1 MSRIGKKILMFV
13 IGSALLI
20 TAILV
25 TGSAVGTNYVAE
37 KLLVNEASSAMF
49 TLHNSTD
56 EMASKPRKTYAEMLM
71 QKGFDSAVSG
81 KNASEIEKLFDTAAD
96 SDALFGAF
104 YGSDGSLVW
113 KSAGCPDNISYDK
126 NAANGLV
133 SDSDRLYFR
142 YSTEILS
149 GDTTAGSCVIGCDL
163 KDYVTLDKAREK
175 TNGHFTYFKDNI
187 RYATTLVGEDGA
199 RFEGT
204 EMAESIAEKVIG
216 SGETYMGE
224 ANLMGQKHIVVY
236 EPMTDHNGEIVG
248 AYFSGFS
255 TAEADSAVRGAT
267 ILWAIIG
274 VLICTSSCITCYL
287 SIKKRIILPTNY
299 IGKIADEMKKGEL
312 SASDQEIRLYN
323 DELGDLAK
331 NIEATKAAL
340 NSYME
345 DISRVLGAMAM
356 SDFTVSPDMEYDGDF
371 AAMKASM
378 EHIGRELRKIIGK
391 INVSSEQVSANSAQS
406 AKGSEALAEGTT
418 RQAAAIQELS
428 ASLNDVSNHVN
439 DTASNAENAKKLSDN
454 ASEMM
459 SAQHDY
465 MNQMLEAMKRI
476 ADKSAEIENVIKT
489 IDDIAFQTNILA
501 LNAAVEAAR
510 AGAAGKGFA
519 VVADEVRN
527 LASKCAEAVKDTT
540 VLIEAAVAAV
550 SEGEEIAGKNA
561 EALDSVIGTFGK
573 TTAMIAEIATSAEE
587 QALAIDQ
594 ITSGIG
600 DISEVVQQNSA
611 TAEEIAA
618 SCEQLNSQAAMLKN
632 EVKAFKIG

>member
-1 MSRIGKKILMFV
+1 MSRIGKRILMFV
-13 IGSALLI
+13 VGSALLI

-25 TGSAVGTNYVAE
+25 TGSFISSNYVAGR
-37 KLLVNEASSAMF
+37 LLENEARSAMF
-49 TLHNSTD
+49 TMHNSTN
-56 EMASKPRKTYAEMLM
+56 EMAAKPKHIYADLMM
-71 QKGFDSAVSG
+71 QKGFTNAVMA
-81 KNASEIEKLFDTAAD
+81 KNDAEVEKMFTSAAD
-96 SDALFGAF
+96 SESLFAAF
-104 YGSDGSLVW
+104 FGTDGSLFW
-113 KSAGCPDNISYDK
+113 KTANCPDSISYDR
-126 NAANGLV
+126 NAENGLV

-142 YSTEILS
+142 YTATVLS
-149 GDTTAGSCVIGCDL
+149 GDFEVGSCVIGCDL
-163 KDYVTLDKAREK
+163 KDYVTLDNAREK
-175 TNGHFTYFKDNI
+175 TDGHFTYFKDNI
-187 RYATTLVGEDGA
+187 RYATTLVGEDGE
-199 RFEGT
+199 RIEGT
-204 EMAESIAEKVIG
+204 EMAADIAEKVIG
-216 SGETYMGE
+216 AGETYTGE
-224 ANLMGQKHIVVY
+224 VDLLGQKHYVVY
-236 EPMTDHNGEIVG
+236 EPMTDLNDEIVG

-255 TAEADSAVRGAT
+255 TAEADRSVRGAT
-267 ILWAIIG
+267 ILWTVIG

-287 SIKKRIILPTNY
+287 CIKKRIILPTNY
-299 IGKIADEMKKGEL
+299 IGRMADEMKKGEL
-312 SASDQEIRLYN
+312 SASEQDIKLYN

-340 NSYME
+340 NNYIE
-345 DISRVLGAMAM
+345 DISRVLGAMATG
-356 SDFTVSPDMEYDGDF
+356 DFTVSSDMDYDGDF
-371 AAMKASM
+371 AEMKESL

-391 INVSSEQVSANSAQS
+391 INVSSEQVSSNSAQS

-439 DTASNAENAKKLSDN
+439 DTASNADNAKKLSDN

-573 TTAMIAEIATSAEE
+573 TTDMIAEIAASAEE

-618 SCEQLNSQAAMLKN
+618 SCEQLNSQAAMLKD
-632 EVKAFKIG
+632 EVKAFKIR

>member
-1 MSRIGKKILMFV
+1 MSRIGKRILMFV

-25 TGSAVGTNYVAE
+25 SGSAISTNYVAGR
-37 KLLVNEASSAMF
+37 LLENEARSAMF

-56 EMASKPRKTYAEMLM
+56 EMAAKPKHLYADLM
-71 QKGFDSAVSG
+71 IQKGFVNAVMA
-81 KNASEIEKLFDTAAD
+81 KNDTEVENMFNSAAD
-96 SDALFGAF
+96 SEALFGAF
-104 YGSDGSLVW
+104 YGSDGSLIW

-126 NAANGLV
+126 NGANGLV

-142 YSTEILS
+142 YTAEILS
-149 GDTTAGSCVIGCDL
+149 GDTAAGGCVIGCDL
-163 KDYVTLDKAREK
+163 KDYVTLDNAREK

-187 RYATTLVGEDGA
+187 RYATTLVGDDGN
-199 RFEGT
+199 RFVGT
-204 EMAESIAEKVIG
+204 EMAADIAEKVIG
-216 SGETYMGE
+216 AGETYMGE
-224 ANLMGQKHIVVY
+224 ADLLGQKHYVVY
-236 EPMTDHNGEIVG
+236 EPMTDLNGEIVG
-248 AYFSGFS
+248 AYFSGYS
-255 TAEADSAVRGAT
+255 TAEADSSVRGAT
-267 ILWAIIG
+267 ILWAVIG

-287 SIKKRIILPTNY
+287 CIKKRIILPTNY
-299 IGKIADEMKKGEL
+299 IGRMADEMKRGEL
-312 SASDQEIRLYN
+312 SASEQDIRLYN

-340 NSYME
+340 NSYIE
-345 DISRVLGAMAM
+345 DISRVLGAMA
-356 SDFTVSPDMEYDGDF
+356 SGDFTVNPDMEYDGDF

-378 EHIGRELRKIIGK
+378 EHIGSELRKIIGK
-391 INVSSEQVSANSAQS
+391 INVSSEQVASNSAQS

-418 RQAAAIQELS
+418 RQAAAIEQLS

-439 DTASNAENAKKLSDN
+439 DTASNADNAKKLSDN
-454 ASEMM
+454 ASDMM

-465 MNQMLEAMKRI
+465 MNQMVESMKRI

-527 LASKCAEAVKDTT
+527 LASKCADAVKDTS

-550 SEGEEIAGKNA
+550 SDGEKIAGKNA

-573 TTAMIAEIATSAEE
+573 TTAMISEIASSAEE

-632 EVKAFKIG
+632 EVKAFKIR

>member
-1 MSRIGKKILMFV
+1 MSRIGKRILMFV

-25 TGSAVGTNYVAE
+25 SGSAISTNYVAE
-37 KLLVNEASSAMF
+37 KLLANEARSAMF

-56 EMASKPRKTYAEMLM
+56 EMASKPKHLYADLMM
-71 QKGFDSAVSG
+71 QKGFANAVMVKNDTEVEKMFNSAVD
-81 KNASEIEKLFDTAAD
+81 SE
-96 SDALFGAF
+96 ALFAAF
-104 YGSDGSLVW
+104 YGSDGSLIW

-142 YSTEILS
+142 YTSAIIS
-149 GDTTAGSCVIGCDL
+149 GDSEVGGCVIGCDL
-163 KDYVTLDKAREK
+163 KDYATLDNSREK
-175 TNGHFTYFKDNI
+175 TNGHYTYFKDNI
-187 RYATTLVGEDGA
+187 RYATTIIGEDGN

-204 EMAESIAEKVIG
+204 EMDEAIAEKVIG
-216 SGETYMGE
+216 TGETYMGQ
-224 ANLMGQKHIVVY
+224 ANLMGQKHYVVY
-236 EPMTDHNGEIVG
+236 EPMTDLNGAIVG

-255 TAEADSAVRGAT
+255 TAEADKAVVGSAIR
-267 ILWAIIG
+267 WAIIG
-274 VLICTSSCITCYL
+274 LVICTAACIICYL
-287 SIKKRIILPTNY
+287 SIKRHIIVPTNY
-299 IGKIADEMKKGEL
+299 IGKIADEMKNGEL

-340 NSYME
+340 NSYIE
-345 DISRVLGAMAM
+345 DISRVLGAMA
-356 SDFTVSPDMEYDGDF
+356 SGDFTVSPDIEYDGDF
-371 AAMKASM
+371 AAMKDSM

-418 RQAAAIQELS
+418 RQAAAIQQLS

-439 DTASNAENAKKLSDN
+439 DTASNADNAKKLSDN
-454 ASEMM
+454 ASDMM
-459 SAQHDY
+459 SAQHEY
-465 MNQMLEAMKRI
+465 MNQMVESMKRI

-527 LASKCAEAVKDTT
+527 LASKCAEAVKDTS

-550 SEGEEIAGKNA
+550 SDGEKIAGKNA

-632 EVKAFKIG
+632 EVKAFKIR